1 MIPSLVVTE
10 IRSALVEYLAST
22 FALADEDVRDALS
35 AFLEDEA
42 DGIFRGPYLKVRTPF
57 RSVDPG
63 WRSPLDWLPDWFVPH
78 AHQARSFERLASTS
92 AAGPRPTLVTT
103 GTGSGKTECFLY
115 PILDHCA
122 RMRSQGQLGVKALI
136 LYPMNALASD
146 QAGRLARLI
155 HAEGRLA
162 GITAGLYLGEQ
173 GRHTSMGPDHLI
185 DQRNVLRDEPPDI
198 LLTNY
203 KMLDFLLLRPEDR
216 NLWAANRPDTLRY
229 VVLDEFH
236 TYDGAQGTDVAMLLR
251 RLGATLGM
259 AEPGAPLGACTPVAT
274 SATLGTGAG
283 SLRELREFAGKV
295 FGVDFDETSVIG
307 ETRQTPE
314 EACAETNYFLPIP
327 PPGEVASLA
336 ELDDVVAAFCT
347 DPEDGDKGIVV
358 ADSPALLSERL
369 LKHPLTRAVLA
380 AASDQAQPWP
390 QAVAR
395 VVAFA
400 PEWGRAL
407 ATGGGADVERALA
420 QFLWLLSLARRN
432 PGESNERPL
441 FSVEVQLWIREVSR
455 LLRAVDRTPAFR
467 WRDSAAPDPEAE
479 HVPRP
484 AGAELPAVHCR
495 RCGMSGWLAL
505 ASESGDTFSVNPST
519 IYDAATRRS
528 PLIRALLKSHPDD
541 GARQWY
547 SPGQRRLVSQ
557 PTDDAVPVLVSLDED
572 DARAQRCPA
581 CGERDTIRF
590 LGLAVASLASVSINT
605 LFGSEHLE
613 GHERKLLAF
622 TDSVQ
627 DASHRASFF
636 SGRTHRLNLRA
647 LMAGLVRDNRELR
660 LDDLGTALYHSAD
673 TARDRFGLVPPDLL
687 RHPLVRTVW
696 SDDPLPAGVE
706 LLTRRLEFEADLEFG
721 LRARVGRTLE
731 LSWVAAAEVML
742 ADGDHYVGLVVEEIQ
757 RLTGERPD
765 VLAVGVYVTGLLE
778 RLRLMGGLDHPLLR
792 PYIGSGGRP
801 WFIWGGRPDGLPPF
815 TGDQSQPSFFT
826 TAPRSDTL
834 ASVTAPVRNVP
845 TWVVDWAARCL
856 GISPAQAQE
865 VNRFTLHL
873 LAKESDTVVAHPA
886 GGVTVY
892 ALNRHHV
899 RLVDVAEGEGGPLPA
914 QVGCG
919 ICGHV
924 HVVPPSSLDRWVGY
938 PCLRYRCVGRF
949 APLTPR
955 GTGYYRRL
963 YRHGGTRRVV
973 TAEHTG
979 LLGRRARED
988 VEQAFKEGTRPDAPN
1003 VLTATP
1009 TLEMGIDIGDLS
1021 AVMLTSVP
1029 RNPASYIQ
1037 RVGRAGRATGNS
1049 LVTTFVSVDP
1059 HGLYYLS
1066 DPASML
1072 AGEVRPPNCYLDAIE
1087 TLQRQFIAYLVD
1099 RIADQTIDDA
1109 PPLPHDAGAML
1120 GRGLGHGSFLGAVVR
1135 AAAEPVHRERF
1146 LALFGPQLAPA
1157 SVERLTEF
1165 AESGL
1170 EPAVKRVVDAWE
1182 AHQRDLRNRRER
1194 LTRAIDALEAKVNRT
1209 EEDDR
1214 DLASL
1219 RGQRAAVIRLRND
1232 RRNQYSLSALEELGL
1247 LPNYTL
1253 VDDAVTL
1260 AATMWTKADDGDYL
1274 TETVEYKRSGRL
1286 AIRELAPGNQFYAGG
1301 HRHRID
1307 AVEIGSAQEPLTEQW
1322 RLCPDCG
1329 YGQLEPDEGT
1339 LAVCPRCA
1347 GPAIADTGARHT
1359 MLRLRTVYASESEEG
1374 ARVFDESDNRQRERY
1389 DTVLTVDV
1397 DPAEVR
1403 QAWRLTDRVFG
1414 VELAAQTTLRSIN
1427 LGLAERTG
1435 ESVPL
1440 AGHPRHVSRFSVC
1453 GQCGAVAEARD
1464 DRGGERPERLHQ
1476 GWCRVR
1482 SAATAPDPRP
1492 LLLYHELVTE
1502 AIRILAPVSMFEVDE
1517 RLASFKGALLLGLRA
1532 ILGGDPAHLEITRS
1546 DAPNRGGVE
1555 GRKQFL
1561 VLFDNVPGGTGYLAR
1576 MAEPAQFRRLLE
1588 SARDVIEHCP
1598 CTGEGRTACH
1608 RCLMGVVE
1616 RNEYDLVRRD
1626 LAREMIDDL
1635 LAAWEPEPVATIGD
1649 IDIGQIQESEL
1660 ERRFR
1665 VALRDWVASQ
1675 EPDKDISLTT
1685 VPGKRPYNAFELRLE
1700 LNGDR
1705 ARYRIDEQEGLTTSP
1720 SSIPDYTIRR
1730 MDRRGRQV
1738 VVYLDGYQFHASAA
1752 HGQNHVA
1759 LDAAKRRAA
1768 RDDGNLV
1775 WNLVWRD
1782 VEEFHRAVLNDPPRN
1797 PQPLNLLRGGA
1808 RAIAQHVQHQTGGLY
1823 DVDALNQNPM
1833 ALLLDYLA
1841 RPDDR
1846 HWERVALSAVA
1857 GLALEAQTSPV
1868 HGAGQLDGVVRAAL
1882 AGAPL
1887 PAPAS
1892 ASEPMVALAGRA
1904 VTADDLP
1911 ISLLL
1916 DLRHGTPEDER
1927 WTVIAALDDALA
1939 GDETIHHKRW
1949 QDWLHWANV
1958 LQFVGGPTRDVV
1970 ISATSEATDFPIDD
1984 LYLVD
1989 SVHLAQPATPAA
2001 PATEPTAAIDVSSE
2015 PVAVASGLSPE
2026 MEEELDLLED
2036 DAVRD
2041 LVRMVLERGAPPFVA
2056 GYERGGEPLEAAW
2069 PDLEVAVLRTGSVE
2083 ASDGGWDARPVT
2095 DWSPED
2101 LMAELER
2108 RT

>member
-35 AFLEDEA
+35 SFFEDEA

-57 RSVDPG
+57 RSVEPG
-63 WRSPLDWLPDWFVPH
+63 WRSPLEWSPDWFVPH
-78 AHQARSFERLASTS
+78 AHQARSFERLASSS
-92 AAGPRPTLVTT
+92 ALGPRPTLVTT

-115 PILDHCA
+115 PILDHCG
-122 RMRSQGQLGVKALI
+122 RMRAEGQLGVKALI

-155 HAEGRLA
+155 HSEPRLA
-162 GITAGLYLGEQ
+162 GITAGLYVGAA
-173 GRHTSMGPDHLI
+173 GRWSSMGPDHLI

-251 RLGATLGM
+251 RLGATLAM
-259 AEPGAPLGACTPVAT
+259 AQPGAPLGACTPVAT
-274 SATLGTGAG
+274 SATLGTGPGA
-283 SLRELREFAGKV
+283 LRELREFAGKV
-295 FGVDFDETSVIG
+295 FGVDFDETAVIG

-314 EACAETNYFLPIP
+314 EACAETDYFLPIP
-327 PPGEVASLA
+327 APGDVIGLTDV
-336 ELDDVVAAFCT
+336 DDVVAAFCT
-347 DPEDGDKGIVV
+347 TPDDVANGVAV

-380 AASDQAQPWP
+380 AAGDQSRPWP

-400 PEWGRAL
+400 PEWGRVV

-420 QFLWLLSLARRN
+420 QFLWLLSLARRD
-432 PGESNERPL
+432 PGEANERPL

-455 LLRAVDRTPAFR
+455 LLRAVDDKPGFR
-467 WRDSAAPDPEAE
+467 WRDSATADPESGDA
-479 HVPRP
+479 PRAP
-484 AGAELPAVHCR
+484 GAELPAIHCR

-505 ASESGDTFSVNPST
+505 ASESGDTLSVNTST
-519 IYDAATRRS
+519 IYDASTRRS
-528 PLIRALLKSHPDD
+528 PLVRALMKSHPDD

-547 SPGQRRLVSQ
+547 SPGQRRLVAERGGD
-557 PTDDAVPVLVSLDED
+557 TVPVLVSLDED
-572 DARAQRCPA
+572 DARAQRCPG
-581 CGERDTIRF
+581 CGEREAVQF
-590 LGLAVASLASVSINT
+590 LGLRVASLASVSINT
-605 LFGSEHLE
+605 LFGSEHVASD
-613 GHERKLLAF
+613 ERKLLAF

-636 SGRTHRLNLRA
+636 SGRTHRLNLRS
-647 LMAGLVRDNRELR
+647 LMAGLLRENRELR
-660 LDDLGTALYHSAD
+660 LDDLGTSLYHSAD
-673 TARDRFGLVPPDLL
+673 TARGRFGLIPPDLL

-696 SDDPLPAGVE
+696 SDEPLPAGVA

-731 LSWVAAAEVML
+731 LSWVSAGEVL
-742 ADGDHYVGLVVEEIQ
+742 LSDGDHYVGLVAEEVE
-757 RLTGERPD
+757 RVSGARPD
-765 VLAVGVYVTGLLE
+765 VLGVGTYVTGLLE
-778 RLRLMGGLDHPLLR
+778 RLRLIGGLDHPLLR

-826 TAPRSDTL
+826 TAQRSDTL
-834 ASVTAPVRNVP
+834 ASLTAPVRNVP
-845 TWVVDWAARCL
+845 TWVVDWAVRCL
-856 GISPAQAQE
+856 GVSPVQAAE

-886 GGVTVY
+886 GGSTVY
-892 ALNRHHV
+892 ALNRRHV
-899 RLVDVAEGEGGPLPA
+899 RLVDVGEGEGGPLPA
-914 QVGCG
+914 QLACG

-924 HVVPPSSLDRWVGY
+924 HVVPPSSLDRWIDT

-963 YRHGGTRRVV
+963 YRQGATRRVV
-973 TAEHTG
+973 TGEHTG
-979 LLGRRARED
+979 LLGRRERED
-988 VEQAFKEGTRPDAPN
+988 LEQAFKEGTRPDAPN

-1037 RVGRAGRATGNS
+1037 RVGRAGRSTGNS
-1049 LVTTFVSVDP
+1049 LITTFVTVDP
-1059 HGLYYLS
+1059 HGLYYLT
-1066 DPASML
+1066 DPGAML

-1087 TLQRQFIAYLVD
+1087 TLQRQYIAYLVD
-1099 RIADQTIDDA
+1099 RAADQTIEA
-1109 PPLPHDAGAML
+1109 PALPHDAGGLL
-1120 GRGLGHGSFLGAVVR
+1120 GRGLGRGGFL
-1135 AAAEPVHRERF
+1135 AAIVDASADPVHLERF
-1146 LALFGPQLAPA
+1146 LSLFGAQLAPTT
-1157 SVERLTEF
+1157 VERLTDF
-1165 AESGL
+1165 ARSGL
-1170 EPAVKRVVDAWE
+1170 EPAIKHVVDAWE
-1182 AHQRDLRNRRER
+1182 AMQRDLRNRRER
-1194 LTRAIDALEAKVNRT
+1194 LTRAIDALEQKANLSDD
-1209 EEDDR
+1209 EER
-1214 DLASL
+1214 DLSSL
-1219 RGQRAAVIRLRND
+1219 RGQRAAVIRLRNE

-1260 AATMWTKADDGDYL
+1260 AATMWTKADNGDYL

-1286 AIRELAPGNQFYAGG
+1286 AIRELAPGNRFYAGG
-1301 HRHRID
+1301 HRHLID
-1307 AVEIGSAQEPLTEQW
+1307 AVELGSAQEPLTEQW

-1329 YGQLEPDEGT
+1329 YGQLEPDEGRI
-1339 LAVCPRCA
+1339 AVCPRCGNA
-1347 GPAIADTGARHT
+1347 AIADTGARHT

-1389 DTVLTVDV
+1389 DAMLTVDV
-1397 DPAEVR
+1397 DPADVR

-1414 VELAAQTTLRSIN
+1414 VELAAQTRLRSIN

-1435 ESVPL
+1435 ESVPI
-1440 AGHPRHVSRFSVC
+1440 AGHRRHVSRFTVC
-1453 GQCGAVAEARD
+1453 AHCGAVAEARE
-1464 DRGGERPERLHQ
+1464 DRGRERPERLHQ

-1482 SAATAPDPRP
+1482 SAAVAPDPKP

-1576 MAEPAQFRRLLE
+1576 MAEPDQFRRLLE

-1608 RCLMGVVE
+1608 RCLMGVVD
-1616 RNEYDLVRRD
+1616 RTEYDLVRRD
-1626 LAREMIDDL
+1626 LARDMINEL
-1635 LAAWEPEPVATIGD
+1635 LEAWEPEPVATVGD

-1665 VALRDWVASQ
+1665 VALRDWADRQ
-1675 EPDKDISLTT
+1675 PDDVEISLTT

-1700 LNGDR
+1700 LDGER

-1768 RDDGNLV
+1768 RAEGHLV

-1782 VEEFHRAVLNDPPRN
+1782 VDEFHKAILNDPPRH
-1797 PQPLNLLRGGA
+1797 PAPMNLVRGPA
-1808 RAIAQHVQHQTGGLY
+1808 RATAQQAQHQAGGLY

-1841 RPDDR
+1841 RPNDQQ
-1846 HWERVALSAVA
+1846 WERLTLSAIA
-1857 GLALEAQTSPV
+1857 GLAAHAGLSPV
-1868 HGAGQLDGVVRAAL
+1868 HGAAQLTQTVRAAL
-1882 AGAPL
+1882 AGTELPL
-1887 PAPAS
+1887 PAPGS
-1892 ASEPMVALAGRA
+1892 ADPVAALAGRT

-1911 ISLLL
+1911 ITLLL
-1916 DLRHGTPEDER
+1916 DLRHNQPEQER
-1927 WTVIAALDDALA
+1927 WTVIVALDDSEA
-1939 GDETIHHKRW
+1939 GDETVHHRRW

-1958 LQFVGGPTRDVV
+1958 LQLAAGPTRDVV
-1970 ISATSEATDFPIDD
+1970 ISATSEAAGFGIDD
-1984 LYLVD
+1984 LYLVE
-1989 SVHLAQPATPAA
+1989 STALAQPVEPRPTAEPPAVIDA
-2001 PATEPTAAIDVSSE
+2001 PAVAPNVGV
-2015 PVAVASGLSPE
+2015 PVPPD

-2036 DAVRD
+2036 DDARA
-2041 LVRMVLERGAPPFVA
+2041 LVRLVLERGAPPFVA
-2056 GYERGGEPLEAAW
+2056 GFERDGEPLEAAW
-2069 PDLEVAVLRTGSVE
+2069 PAAKVAVLDAGSV
-2083 ASDGGWDARPVT
+2083 AFTTDGWDARPAT
-2095 DWSPED
+2095 DWSAEE
-2101 LMAELER
+2101 LMVELEKR
-2108 RT
+2108 S